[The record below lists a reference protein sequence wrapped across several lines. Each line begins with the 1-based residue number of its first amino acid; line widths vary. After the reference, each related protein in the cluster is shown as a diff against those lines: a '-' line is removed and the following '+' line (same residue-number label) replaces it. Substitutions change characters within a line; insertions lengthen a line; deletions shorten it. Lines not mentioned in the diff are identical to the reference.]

1 MSEMEEI
8 RPYLLFAGLGYLSGS
23 VLYAQ
28 IFLRLFRGRDVRT
41 VSEDENPGT
50 ANAFLGGGVVCGVL
64 ALAGDLCKGM
74 LPVQWALQNCD
85 MRCPWFA
92 LVLAAPVIGHA
103 WPIFFRFRGGKAI
116 AVSFGVLLGIA
127 PVCPVP
133 LAALAFF
140 YLFFSLVVRISPH
153 AWRSIAA
160 FLAAGL
166 AGRALA
172 MPASLVGGVRLIV
185 LIVCG
190 KHLAALHRNPEPVRL
205 RLFHS

>member
-50 ANAFLGGGVVCGVL
+50 ANAFLGGGAVCGVL

-127 PVCPVP
+127 PV
-133 LAALAFF
+133 
-140 YLFFSLVVRISPH
+140 
-153 AWRSIAA
+153 
-160 FLAAGL
+160 
-166 AGRALA
+166 
-172 MPASLVGGVRLIV
+172 
-185 LIVCG
+185 
-190 KHLAALHRNPEPVRL
+190 
-205 RLFHS
+205 